1 MADSPSSRAREARE
15 TSMVFYWQPSAA
27 WPIAVANNPSFLAV
41 PPSFAA
47 GAPAGLAAPFV
58 RLCSLGAPRA
68 NVGAVVAPFTAP
80 SAIQRRS
87 SGGRQ
92 TTPRCSARCFARHMR
107 SSVSASTS
115 AASSIRRS
123 TSARRSS
130 RAGLGSAASSGG
142 AWSMR
147 PPLRLPSARQ
157 SSAFRDSSRRLSGSR
172 THATVE
178 PSTVTGQ
185 REAASLSRRA
195 RSKFSES
202 HCERPRRTVRTSEPV
217 LIRSPRAFAG
227 GSACGAIFESAQC
240 GRPNVER
247 NPERRELLGV
257 LHFWQNDAGM
267 RDVIEGAGCSPS
279 CARRTREAASRWSRA
294 SPRAFSAGSSP
305 GESGSHGA
313 GRFTQRPVV

>member
-1 MADSPSSRAREARE
+1 MDGQVGPGLARR
-15 TSMVFYWQPSAA
+15 
-27 WPIAVANNPSFLAV
+27 
-41 PPSFAA
+41 
-47 GAPAGLAAPFV
+47 PAGPGPVPLARRAP
-58 RLCSLGAPRA
+58 CA
-68 NVGAVVAPFTAP
+68 NVSAVVALSTDP
-80 SAIQRRS
+80 SGTQRPG
-87 SGGRQ
+87 SGGAQ
-92 TTPRCSARCFARHMR
+92 TAPRCSARCFARHMR

-130 RAGLGSAASSGG
+130 RAGLESAASNGG

-157 SSAFRDSSRRLSGSR
+157 SSAFRDSSRPLSGSR

-217 LIRSPRAFAG
+217 RFRSPRAFAKRA
-227 GSACGAIFESAQC
+227 ACGA
-240 GRPNVER
+240 
-247 NPERRELLGV
+247 
-257 LHFWQNDAGM
+257 AGL
-267 RDVIEGAGCSPS
+267 RSPTGSPS
-279 CARRTREAASRWSRA
+279 KFNDGPEEKSSGPFQFLPTFPTSSTLLRA
-294 SPRAFSAGSSP
+294 S
-305 GESGSHGA
+305 
-313 GRFTQRPVV
+313 